1 MLSSYVGEVRQGS
14 SRRYELCPIEVK
26 EGLARFLVQTSVRL
40 LHFSREDPLQPK
52 AQRVT
57 VCFAPS
63 LDSGTLDA
71 TFGSRQ
77 DTLGQYDRSG
87 PLPGIHHALRQAWG
101 EPAYLTKGRHDRA
114 GFCPRARARSLQPGS
129 ARGNPSQEGRRN
141 HSHAL
146 WCSEHVRARGQKCPT
161 AGAFGSARGPAP
173 LFDHGT
179 TAPGRWRFPD
189 AFVPRQASE
198 GAASAVCI
206 RQDIQKYVHT

>member
-1 MLSSYVGEVRQGS
+1 MLSSCAGEVRQGS
-14 SRRYELCPIEVK
+14 SRPYELCPIEVK

-57 VCFAPS
+57 GCFAPS
-63 LDSGTLDA
+63 LGSGTLDA

-87 PLPGIHHALRQAWG
+87 PLPGIYHALRQARG
-101 EPAYLTKGRHDRA
+101 QPAYLTKGRDDRA
-114 GFCPRARARSLQPGS
+114 GFCPRARAR
-129 ARGNPSQEGRRN
+129 ERN

-146 WCSEHVRARGQKCPT
+146 WCSEHVRARGQKT
-161 AGAFGSARGPAP
+161 
-173 LFDHGT
+173 
-179 TAPGRWRFPD
+179 
-189 AFVPRQASE
+189 SE

-206 RQDIQKYVHT
+206 RQDIQNTYIPD